1 MQILLIFQTITFHQF
16 LPSEIHFPAAIFV
29 CLPMSLYQLVEPA
42 IVVTMMMAALQ
53 WNDEV
58 IFWSK
63 ISHLVAFLAEFPFIK
78 FMKTSSLTRD
88 DVKLANE
95 WW

>member
-1 MQILLIFQTITFHQF
+1 MQIFLIFQTIIFHQF
-16 LPSEIHFPAAIFV
+16 LPSEIHFAAAIFV

-95 WW
+95 W

>member
-1 MQILLIFQTITFHQF
+1 MSQRKTSPTFCYVHLQLTRSFCHIPDFRIDLALCEVKKSWFTTMQILLIFQTITFHQF

-53 WNDEV
+53 
-58 IFWSK
+58 
-63 ISHLVAFLAEFPFIK
+63 
-78 FMKTSSLTRD
+78 
-88 DVKLANE
+88 
-95 WW
+95 